1 LIVLLGRKAQEVT
14 EESEDSSEESSS
26 SSSSELDP
34 ARGATIEIQN
44 IEVSKAETIEI

>member
-14 EESEDSSEESSS
+14 EESEDSSEESS